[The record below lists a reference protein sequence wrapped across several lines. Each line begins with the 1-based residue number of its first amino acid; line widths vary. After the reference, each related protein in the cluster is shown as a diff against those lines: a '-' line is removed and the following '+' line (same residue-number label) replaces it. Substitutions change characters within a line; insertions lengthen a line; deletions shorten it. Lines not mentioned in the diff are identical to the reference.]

1 MIDRAT
7 SLEAGEHLAWRLH
20 TNSSGSSK
28 PEIGDDAEDEE
39 EEEGDA
45 DEGEDDKDSNLLESC
60 STSELLGM
68 GRSAQRSEATASQ
81 ISITCEL
88 RMDFLHSTIRF
99 RRKELSYFLDKAPY
113 ICQRRYLYFAGTRHN
128 MSYRFL

>member
-1 MIDRAT
+1 MMDRAT

-28 PEIGDDAEDEE
+28 PEAED

-88 RMDFLHSTIRF
+88 RMDFLHSTFRF
-99 RRKELSYFLDKAPY
+99 HRKLLSYFLDKAPY
-113 ICQRRYLYFAGTRHN
+113 IFQRRYLYFAGTRHN

>member
-1 MIDRAT
+1 MMDRET
-7 SLEAGEHLAWRLH
+7 SLKAGEHLAWRLH

-28 PEIGDDAEDEE
+28 PEIADDAED

-99 RRKELSYFLDKAPY
+99 LGKELSYFLEKA
-113 ICQRRYLYFAGTRHN
+113 YLSTKAFVFCCNETKYVTW
-128 MSYRFL
+128 LLI

>member
-28 PEIGDDAEDEE
+28 PEAED

-45 DEGEDDKDSNLLESC
+45 DEGEDDKDSNLLEGC
-60 STSELLGM
+60 SASELLGM

-113 ICQRRYLYFAGTRHN
+113 ICQRMYLYFAGTRHN

>member
-28 PEIGDDAEDEE
+28 PEAED

-113 ICQRRYLYFAGTRHN
+113 ICQRMYLYFAGTRHN

>member
-1 MIDRAT
+1 MDRAT

-28 PEIGDDAEDEE
+28 PEAED

-113 ICQRRYLYFAGTRHN
+113 ICQRMYLYFAGTRHN

>member
-1 MIDRAT
+1 MNRAT
-7 SLEAGEHLAWRLH
+7 SLKAGEHLAWRLH
-20 TNSSGSSK
+20 TNSSGSFK
-28 PEIGDDAEDEE
+28 PEIQEE

-88 RMDFLHSTIRF
+88 RMDFLHSSIRF
-99 RRKELSYFLDKAPY
+99 RRKELSYFLDKVPY